1 MCVHVQGCQTGLAGR
16 QRGWEELHFSEL
28 TFPSLRGRDGR
39 KICPFPGMRVSVF
52 EGLFY
57 MGKSS
62 VARFLSVIEGFPSLR
77 SSVFE
82 GFHCIK
88 KKTT

>member
-1 MCVHVQGCQTGLAGR
+1 M
-16 QRGWEELHFSEL
+16 RG
-28 TFPSLRGRDGR
+28 
-39 KICPFPGMRVSVF
+39 SVF

-57 MGKSS
+57 IGKSS

-82 GFHCIK
+82 GFHCIIMSDSGVIRLMVP
-88 KKTT
+88 